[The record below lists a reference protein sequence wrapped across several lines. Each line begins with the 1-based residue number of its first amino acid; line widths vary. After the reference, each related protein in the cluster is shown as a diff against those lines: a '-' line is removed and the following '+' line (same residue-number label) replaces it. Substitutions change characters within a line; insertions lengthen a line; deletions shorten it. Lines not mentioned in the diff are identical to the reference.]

1 MPGRPVLK
9 LYVVGGTQASERAL
23 HSIERLRAEMAEAEL
38 DVIDLREHPDVAERE
53 RIIATP
59 LLVRV
64 EPAPVRRIVGDLSDL
79 SRVRWSLGLPE
90 AGGT

>member
-1 MPGRPVLK
+1 MAETTQLR

-23 HSIERLRAEMAEAEL
+23 HSVERLRAQLDDEAEIE
-38 DVIDLREHPDVAERE
+38 VIDLRERPEVAEAE

-64 EPAPVRRIVGDLSDL
+64 APAPVRRIVGDLSDAD
-79 SRVRWSLGLPE
+79 RVRWALGLPE
-90 AGGT
+90 ARA